1 MRRVVAKRPGYADIG
16 DCGYSDTLH
25 RHELSHHTPGGE
37 GGKDRPHRITVKT
50 FRACFSCATARVR
63 CSGGMPC
70 GRCDTRSLE
79 CQYPTERRSKA
90 RLRNGSLKGPSTLE
104 TLEAD
109 PRSPQISSPRP
120 SGHTGAPPHMNNDIP
135 SHQLGQFSINGMND
149 TPASP
154 KTSIHPFPS
163 PADHPSGH
171 KSSDGRGSVAGPSNP
186 QLYTP
191 SANQSADAA
200 TLPPGVYP
208 SGEYN
213 PGYGELQ
220 TPGILPV
227 GTTANLVP
235 GLREVDAGMSGPGV
249 DMDIDMTGNPEMGLG
264 FDPSIF
270 DQSMLSTIN
279 WLPNEFFAGP
289 SSDQPQSARVPQQ
302 FTPGTFPESYA
313 ARFTWQPSVI
323 NADNISSSVPENNTH
338 TPSGPLSLGTDMGSP
353 RRYSHV
359 GSESSPHAESVDSGK
374 RSADFYVDGGGARLP
389 RYRKR
394 QTPWSNSST
403 DLPATTGQAFRETSP
418 RRFGFPGMQEVQMDN
433 ISGEV
438 LHSIRPIE
446 VTTYDEIYRNFLL
459 LCRNDNPFFEMFET
473 ENFPRPEECNRYLA
487 CYFDT
492 FQAVYPIFHVP
503 TFDVNQ
509 CHWILALAIL
519 AIGCHC
525 SSIHDA
531 DQSTAAFHEMLR
543 RAIHVE
549 VIQFLPNKL
558 SIETVT
564 DSLQKGKRHSGP
576 LPLGLLQA
584 ILLNCIGLFHS
595 GIEKDKLSALSS
607 FKELVS
613 LVEDKKLL
621 AASKPLKES
630 NRISGEV
637 LRQKWIDD
645 ETRKRTGYC
654 VWVSFAWKILELELC

>member
-1 MRRVVAKRPGYADIG
+1 MLTRGNI
-16 DCGYSDTLH
+16 GYSDTLH

-37 GGKDRPHRITVKT
+37 GGRDRPHRITVKT

-104 TLEAD
+104 MLEVD
-109 PRSPQISSPRP
+109 TQSPQISSPRP
-120 SGHTGAPPHMNNDIP
+120 SGNTAAPPHMNNDIP
-135 SHQLGQFSINGMND
+135 PHQLGQFSINGMSD

-154 KTSIHPFPS
+154 KTSTHPFPS
-163 PADHPSGH
+163 PAVHTLGK
-171 KSSDGRGSVAGPSNP
+171 KSSDGQGSVAGPSNS
-186 QLYTP
+186 QFYTP
-191 SANQSADAA
+191 SDNTAADAA

-208 SGEYN
+208 SGEYD
-213 PGYGELQ
+213 PGYGELR
-220 TPGILPV
+220 TRGMLPR
-227 GTTANLVP
+227 GTTTNIIP
-235 GLREVDAGMSGPGV
+235 GLREVDAAMTGPGV
-249 DMDIDMTGNPEMGLG
+249 DMDIDMTGHSEMGLG

-270 DQSMLSTIN
+270 DQSMISTIN

-289 SSDQPQSARVPQQ
+289 SSDQPQTSRVPQQ
-302 FTPGTFPESYA
+302 FTPGAFPESSA
-313 ARFTWQPSVI
+313 ARFAWQPSVI
-323 NADNISSSVPENNTH
+323 NADNISCSIPENNTH
-338 TPSGPLSLGTDMGSP
+338 TPSEPLSLGTDMGSP

-374 RSADFYVDGGGARLP
+374 RSTDFYVDGGGARLP
-389 RYRKR
+389 RYRKKR
-394 QTPWSNSST
+394 TPWSRPAT
-403 DLPATTGQAFRETSP
+403 DLPTTTGQTFRENSP
-418 RRFGFPGMQEVQMDN
+418 RRFGFPGVQEVQMEN

-446 VTTYDEIYRNFLL
+446 ATTHGEIYRNFLS

-473 ENFPRPEECNRYLA
+473 ENFPRPEECTRYLA
-487 CYFDT
+487 CYFDK
-492 FQAVYPIFHVP
+492 FQAVYPIFHIP
-503 TFDVNQ
+503 TFNVNQ
-509 CHWILALAIL
+509 CHWILALAII
-519 AIGCHC
+519 AIGCHS

-531 DQSTAAFHEMLR
+531 DQSTASFHEMLR

-549 VIQFLPNKL
+549 VTLFPLTIDKL
-558 SIETVT
+558 LLNIAT
-564 DSLQKGKRHSGP
+564 DSLQKEKRHAGP
-576 LPLGLLQA
+576 LPLDLLQA
-584 ILLNCIGLFHS
+584 LLLNCIGLFYS
-595 GIEKDKLSALSS
+595 GLEKDKLSALSA
-607 FKELVS
+607 FRELVS

-637 LRQKWIDD
+637 LWQKWIDD

-654 VWVSFAWKILELELC
+654 VWVS

>member
-1 MRRVVAKRPGYADIG
+1 MAATSPGRRWSSFFVSAPKRQQQTSQYANVRNG
-16 DCGYSDTLH
+16 EYSDTLH

-70 GRCDTRSLE
+70 GRCDSRSLE

-90 RLRNGSLKGPSTLE
+90 RLRNGSFKGPSVMEPLE
-104 TLEAD
+104 SEPQS
-109 PRSPQISSPRP
+109 PRISSPRP
-120 SGHTGAPPHMNNDIP
+120 SGNNVAHPHDIP
-135 SHQLGQFSINGMND
+135 SHQLGQFSINAVND
-149 TPASP
+149 SPGSP
-154 KTSIHPFPS
+154 KTSIHPFTS
-163 PADHPSGH
+163 PTDPRSEN
-171 KSSDGRGSVAGPSNP
+171 KSSEGRGSVAGHSNP

-191 SANQSADAA
+191 SANPTADAP
-200 TLPPGVYP
+200 TLPPNVYQN
-208 SGEYN
+208 GEYN
-213 PGYGELQ
+213 PGYGELSN
-220 TPGILPV
+220 PGMLPV

-235 GLREVDAGMSGPGV
+235 GMREVEAGISAPGV
-249 DMDIDMTGNPEMGLG
+249 DMDIDMTGNSEMALG

-289 SSDQPQSARVPQQ
+289 TNDQSQSSRVPQHFSQ
-302 FTPGTFPESYA
+302 GTFPESYGP
-313 ARFTWQPSVI
+313 RFWQPSVI

-389 RYRKR
+389 RYRKK
-394 QTPWSNSST
+394 QTPWSTSST
-403 DLPATTGQAFRETSP
+403 DLPTATGQAVCENNT
-418 RRFGFPGMQEVQMDN
+418 RRFGFPGIQEVNLEN
-433 ISGEV
+433 ISEDV
-438 LHSIRPIE
+438 LRSIRPIE
-446 VTTYDEIYRNFLL
+446 ATTYDEIYRNFLL

-473 ENFPRPEECNRYLA
+473 ENFPRPEECTRYIA
-487 CYFDT
+487 CYFDS

-519 AIGCHC
+519 AIGCHS

-531 DQSTAAFHEMLR
+531 DQCTAAFHEMLR

-549 VIQFLPNKL
+549 VSL
-558 SIETVT
+558 S
-564 DSLQKGKRHSGP
+564 
-576 LPLGLLQA
+576 
-584 ILLNCIGLFHS
+584 LF
-595 GIEKDKLSALSS
+595 G
-607 FKELVS
+607 
-613 LVEDKKLL
+613 
-621 AASKPLKES
+621 
-630 NRISGEV
+630 
-637 LRQKWIDD
+637 
-645 ETRKRTGYC
+645 
-654 VWVSFAWKILELELC
+654 